1 MLAISVGNILASMI
15 VAGFTLGYVA
25 DMALGTQPAFM
36 VLLGCLGLI
45 GGMIN
50 AYQALQERKR

>member
-1 MLAISVGNILASMI
+1 MLATSLGNILASMT
-15 VAGFTLGYVA
+15 VVGFMLGYVI
-25 DMALGTQPAFM
+25 DIFLGTQPAFM